1 MHFSPWGMV
10 SISIKH
16 RSCFGKELRPEF
28 LAKED
33 TCFVGPFRGK
43 DAPIFGKNGNGAEN
57 GCFMQ
62 VSGN

>member
-1 MHFSPWGMV
+1 
-10 SISIKH
+10 
-16 RSCFGKELRPEF
+16 